1 VLTLKWTNFVHFG
14 GAGLLTK
21 SSISAIRALIYLGYS
36 KTELPLS
43 ALAVA
48 RQLRESPSY
57 LSKIL
62 RRMVRHGLLKWF
74 AGLREVSTEPTTGQ
88 NQSVLKLWKPVGGC
102 HWGCL
107 PARGSGPGLGFQA
120 SVELRDAVTGVLS
133 RWTLA
138 DCMNSRLSVQGQRRS
153 CLQSF
158 RHATVTVNPEVAEDG
173 LNGL

>member
-1 VLTLKWTNFVHFG
+1 MLTLEWTNFVHFG

-62 RRMVRHGLLKWF
+62 RRMVRYGLLEVVHGASGGF
-74 AGLREVSTEPTTGQ
+74 RLSRRPDRINLFEIVEACQGVVTGDACPRED
-88 NQSVLKLWKPVGGC
+88 LALAC
-102 HWGCL
+102 
-107 PARGSGPGLGFQA
+107 GFHQA
-120 SVELRDAVTGVLS
+120 SVELRDAVTEVLS

-138 DCMNSRLSVQGQRRS
+138 DCMGRPAKCSGRDARVCRASVTLPSQSTRKSRRM
-153 CLQSF
+153 
-158 RHATVTVNPEVAEDG
+158 A
-173 LNGL
+173 